1 MLNLDIKI
9 KKDGQQYTKAEMKK
23 MGWTPQLIR
32 ERVPELRRN
41 SGGVYYRAS
50 DVRKA
55 LEAEPS
61 LLEQLAKQRVEA
73 GARSRLVATPDKT
86 RAELARKLTPLLQKA
101 FDEAE
106 LDPDTRI
113 VANQWHKLFLGGLL
127 APQPSAYHEKYR
139 ITPGDQVTKRLLDF
153 VDETR
158 NFTAAA
164 WANRWWRIGQTAWT
178 MIANPGDNPN
188 TQAYVQALA
197 ALAQKEIRTQII
209 DKGVEESVSEI
220 FSVPAIQAQY
230 PSQYFL
236 YDCYAT
242 FYVPALISRDLSKLI
257 AVDPKDEYPAARQ
270 MFRRFEIH
278 VGGTNTGKTY
288 QSLQRLKQAASG
300 VYLAPL
306 RLLAL
311 EVQERLL
318 ADGVVCSMLTGEEE
332 DIREGATHISST
344 VEKLNLSQE
353 YEVAVI
359 DECQMINDRERGY
372 AWTRAI
378 LGVRAS
384 EIHLCVAP
392 EGLHILER
400 LIKAL
405 GEPYTVIKHERKVPL
420 RWIDRQVKLKEARK
434 GDAFVAFSKK
444 RVLQL
449 AEELRKLG
457 IPTSIIYG
465 NLPYATRRQQ
475 MQMFL
480 NGETTALVAT
490 DAIGMGLNL
499 PIRRV
504 IFTQDE
510 KYDGEVVRPLRPGE
524 VRQIA
529 GRAGRFGLYNEG
541 FAAMG
546 PDCDHDLGSMLETV
560 PPSIDQAALGFSD
573 LVLKVDRPLI
583 DVLKVWNQ
591 MPVKAPYKRM
601 DISRHISIISYIQNT
616 LKLVFSKED
625 LLKASNIP
633 FDERDAAVQAQFAIY
648 CKTYAAGKTTL
659 PRPEREGN
667 RLGNLELYYKLLDLY
682 YSFAKTFG
690 FQWDQEWL
698 MEEKEVVAEE
708 INYLL
713 VHDLKKRGASCRRCG
728 GPIALDS
735 PYSICDK
742 CYRKQRQERERQRRY
757 WDIYA

>member
-1 MLNLDIKI
+1 METEFKL
-9 KKDGQQYTKAEMKK
+9 KKDGQRYTKSELKK
-23 MGWTPQLIR
+23 HGWTNGQIKQL
-32 ERVPELRRN
+32 PEQRDQN
-41 SGGVYYRAS
+41 KHTYYRAS
-50 DVRKA
+50 DVRAAWEAHPEWAEAISRKQAEDKERHRLQEISPQERNSLSKQLSKILQNA
-55 LEAEPS
+55 LNEGEIDPHIKPVADAWHRFFLSGVMAPEPKG
-61 LLEQLAKQRVEA
+61 KQRKYEVIPGSEVI
-73 GARSRLVATPDKT
+73 R
-86 RAELARKLTPLLQKA
+86 QM
-101 FDEAE
+101 
-106 LDPDTRI
+106 LDFVQPDTRDTLI
-113 VANQWHKLFLGGLL
+113 FRARTAKWQDLG
-127 APQPSAYHEKYR
+127 R
-139 ITPGDQVTKRLLDF
+139 
-153 VDETR
+153 
-158 NFTAAA
+158 
-164 WANRWWRIGQTAWT
+164 TAWT
-178 MIANPGDNPN
+178 I
-188 TQAYVQALA
+188 LA
-197 ALAQKEIRTQII
+197 AEPQEHDFAWYIRALTDISKQEIETQLIQ
-209 DKGVEESVSEI
+209 KGVAEPVEEI
-220 FSVPAIQAQY
+220 FSIPAIREKY
-230 PSQYFL
+230 PKKDLL
-236 YDCYAT
+236 YECYAT
-242 FYVPALISRDLSKLI
+242 YYVPASISRDLSKLI

-270 MFRRFEIH
+270 MERYFEIH

-288 QSLQRLKQAASG
+288 QSLQRLQQAVSG

-332 DIREGATHISST
+332 DIRDGATHISST
-344 VEKLNLSQE
+344 VEKLNLTQE
-353 YEVAVI
+353 YEIAVI

-378 LGVRAS
+378 LGVRAK

-392 EGLHILER
+392 EGLNILEK
-400 LIKAL
+400 LIKDL
-405 GEPYTVIKHERKVPL
+405 GEPYTIIKHERKVPL
-420 RWIDRQVKLKEARK
+420 RWIDRHIKMKEAQK

-449 AEELRKLG
+449 AEQLRKDG

-510 KYDGEVVRPLRPGE
+510 KYDGIGVRPLVPGE

-529 GRAGRFGLYNEG
+529 GRAGRFGIYDEG
-541 FAAMG
+541 FAAAG

-560 PPSIDQAALGFSD
+560 PPSIEQAALGFSD

-591 MPVKAPYKRM
+591 MPVKASYKRM
-601 DISRHISIISYIQNT
+601 DISRHISVISYIQNI
-616 LKLVFSKED
+616 LKLDFSKED

-633 FDERDAAVQAQFAIY
+633 FDERDSAVQAQFAVY
-648 CKTYAAGKTTL
+648 CKVYAAGKTTL
-659 PRPEREGN
+659 PRPERDGN

-698 MEEKEVVAEE
+698 VEEKEIVAEE

-728 GPIALDS
+728 GSIPLDS
-735 PYSICDK
+735 PYSICNK
-742 CYRKQRQERERQRRY
+742 CYQKQRQEREHQRRY
-757 WDIYA
+757 WDLYA